1 MNTETSYIGNYQ
13 LPIGFRNNNPGN
25 LRPGDSWQG
34 MTGENGGFIVFKSM
48 PWGIRALATDL
59 VTKINKDGLDTIR
72 KIVTKYAPASDRNDV
87 PAYIAAVSN
96 DSGFGP
102 DEQLTADGDTIT
114 RLVKAHTAH
123 ENGEDYL
130 HYLLDDDVTE
140 GLSLMSHPLATF
152 SRRQ

>member
-1 MNTETSYIGNYQ
+1 MDTSYIGRND

-59 VTKINKDGLDTIR
+59 SNKINNDGLDTIR
-72 KIVTKYAPASDRNDV
+72 DIVTKYAPASDNNDV
-87 PAYIAAVSN
+87 NAYVNAVSQ

-102 DEQLTADGDTIT
+102 DEILTADADTIVK
-114 RLVKAHTAH
+114 LVKAHTAH
-123 ENGEDYL
+123 ENGENNLQYL
-130 HYLLDDDVTE
+130 TDDDIQE
-140 GLSLMSHPLATF
+140 GLSLMSHPLSTF
-152 SRRQ
+152 SKRR

>member
-1 MNTETSYIGNYQ
+1 METSYIGNSQ

-59 VTKINKDGLDTIR
+59 VNKINKDGLDTIR
-72 KIVTKYAPASDRNDV
+72 KIVTKYAPAFENDV
-87 PAYIAAVSN
+87 DAYVNAVSN
-96 DSGFGP
+96 DSGFDP
-102 DEQLTADGDTIT
+102 DQHLTADSDTIT
-114 RLVKAHTAH
+114 KLVKAHTAH
-123 ENGEDYL
+123 ENGEQYL
-130 HYLLDDDVTE
+130 HYLLDSDVQE

-152 SRRQ
+152 SKRQ